1 MASLICGSIAFDT
14 IMSFEGRF
22 KEQILPDQ
30 LHILNVAFLVPQM
43 RREFGGCAGNIAYNL
58 KLLQGDPVI
67 MATVGGDAGT
77 YFDQLNKFDISTE
90 CIREVPEAFTAQAM
104 ITTDR
109 DNNQITAFHPGA
121 MSESHL
127 NNVMTAV
134 AMRKLSDRPIRLGI
148 VAPDGRDG
156 MIIHAKQ
163 FVDNQV
169 PFIFDPG
176 QGLPMFDGPEL
187 TKFIEQATYIAVN
200 DYEGEMLSKR
210 TGMPMS
216 EIAKHVKALIVTK
229 GAQGS
234 EIYTDGQMI
243 SIPVIAVEKPVDP
256 TGCGD
261 AFRAGLLYGIENNLD
276 MEKTG
281 RLGSLMGAIKIAC
294 QGPQNH
300 QPSFE
305 MIQELYRQAFG
316 YDFA

>member
-22 KEQILPDQ
+22 QEHILPDQ
-30 LHILNVAFLVPQM
+30 LHILNVAFLVPHM

-58 KLLQGDPVI
+58 KLLRGDPVI
-67 MATVGGDAGT
+67 MATVGGDAGS
-77 YFDQLNKFDISTE
+77 YFDQLNKFGISAE
-90 CIREVPEAFTAQAM
+90 CIREIPDAFTAQAM

-127 NNVMTAV
+127 NNVTNAIEL
-134 AMRKLSDRPIRLGI
+134 RQDSHSPIKIGI
-148 VAPDGRDG
+148 VSPDGRAG
-156 MIIHAKQ
+156 MMLHARQ
-163 FVDNQV
+163 FVDHQI

-176 QGLPMFDGPEL
+176 QGLPMFDGKEL
-187 TKFIEQATYIAVN
+187 RDFIEQATYISVN
-200 DYEGEMLSKR
+200 DYEGEMLSQK
-210 TGMPMS
+210 TEMPLS
-216 EIAKHVKALIVTK
+216 EIAKHVEALIVTK

-234 EIYTDGQMI
+234 EIYTGGQMI
-243 SIPVIAVEKPVDP
+243 HIPVVPVETPLDP

-261 AFRAGLLYGIENNLD
+261 AFRAGILYGLENNLD
-276 MEKTG
+276 WEKTG
-281 RLGSLMGAIKIAC
+281 QLGSLMGAIKIAN

-305 MIQELYRQAFG
+305 YLQELFRAAFG
-316 YDFA
+316 HDFA